1 MNRMIRHRWAKA
13 TGGALLAGL
22 LTTTALPTT
31 ARADTTLKVVEV
43 ITSPPRTALLQQQFA
58 AFEKANPGLHVQL
71 TSLPWGQAFEKFLNM
86 VQAGDTPDLVEM
98 PDRWLGLYGNNA
110 QLEDLGPYVKKTLAM
125 DTLGDRAKQFGSAV
139 RGTLYEIPYGF
150 YVRGLFWN
158 KKLFAQVGLT
168 AAPATLDEFVADSKK
183 IAALPGKYGYCL
195 RGGPGEFSG
204 VTMFMNTMD
213 GKPGYFNK
221 DGSSTFSDP
230 GAVRGLE
237 LLVQMYKDGSV
248 PKDSVSWGFNEIVA
262 GFYSGTC
269 AMLDQDPD
277 ALIGIAD
284 KMAPDDFAVAP
295 IPVGPGGKA
304 YPSLGYGG
312 WSMFANSKEKDATW
326 KLLSFMV
333 TPENNLAWSKVVGTL
348 PIHKDAEQNP
358 AFAGDK
364 YKGWFTELNDPSK
377 YEMVTPPTY
386 LEGFGNLYDN
396 ISVTTFQ
403 QALLGQRT
411 AKDVADQWAAYLVDQ
426 QKAYLAKKGQ
436 N

>member
-1 MNRMIRHRWAKA
+1 MDKKIWHRWAKA
-13 TGGALLAGL
+13 SGAALLAGL
-22 LTTTALPTT
+22 LSTTAW
-31 ARADTTLKVVEV
+31 ADTTLKVVEV

-86 VQAGDTPDLVEM
+86 VQANDTPDLVEM
-98 PDRWLGLYGNNA
+98 PDRWLGLYGNND
-110 QLEDLGPYVKKTLAM
+110 QLEDLGPYVKKTPAM
-125 DTLGDRAKQFGSAV
+125 DTLSDRATQFGSAV

-158 KKLFAQVGLT
+158 KKLFAQAGLT

-183 IAALPGKYGYCL
+183 ISALPGKYGYCL
-195 RGGPGEFSG
+195 RGGPGGFSG

-230 GAVRGLE
+230 DAVRGLE
-237 LLVQMYKDGSV
+237 FLVNMYKDGSV

-284 KMAPDDFAVAP
+284 KMPPDDFAVAP

-312 WSMFANSKEKDATW
+312 WAMFANSKEKDATW

-348 PIHKDAEQNP
+348 PIHKDAEQN
-358 AFAGDK
+358 ATFASDK

-377 YEMVTPPTY
+377 YQMVTPPTY

>member
-1 MNRMIRHRWAKA
+1 MDKKIWHRWAKA
-13 TGGALLAGL
+13 SGAALLAGL
-22 LTTTALPTT
+22 LSTTAW
-31 ARADTTLKVVEV
+31 ADTTLKVVEV

-58 AFEKANPGLHVQL
+58 AFEQANPGLHVQL

-86 VQAGDTPDLVEM
+86 VQANDTPDLVEM
-98 PDRWLGLYGNNA
+98 PDRWLGLYGNND
-110 QLEDLGPYVKKTLAM
+110 QLEDLGPYVKKTPAM
-125 DTLGDRAKQFGSAV
+125 DTLSDRATQFGSAV
-139 RGTLYEIPYGF
+139 RNTLYEIPYGF

-158 KKLFAQVGLT
+158 KKLFAQAGLT

-183 IAALPGKYGYCL
+183 ISALPGKYGYCL
-195 RGGPGEFSG
+195 RGGPGGFSG

-230 GAVRGLE
+230 DAVRGLE
-237 LLVQMYKDGSV
+237 LLVNMYKDGSV

-284 KMAPDDFAVAP
+284 KMPPDDFAVAP

-312 WSMFANSKEKDATW
+312 WAMFANSKEKDATW

-358 AFAGDK
+358 TFASDK

-377 YEMVTPPTY
+377 YQMVTPPTY

-426 QKAYLAKKGQ
+426 EKAYLAKKGQ

>member
-1 MNRMIRHRWAKA
+1 MNRMIRHRWTKA

-22 LTTTALPTT
+22 LTTTALPT
-31 ARADTTLKVVEV
+31 AAWADTTLKVVEV

-110 QLEDLGPYVKKTLAM
+110 QLEDLGPYVKKTPAM

-158 KKLFAQVGLT
+158 KKLFAQAGLT
-168 AAPATLDEFVADSKK
+168 AAPATLDEFVADSRK

-195 RGGPGEFSG
+195 RGGPGAFSG
-204 VTMFMNTMD
+204 VTMFMNTTD

-333 TPENNLAWSKVVGTL
+333 TPDNNLAWSKVVGTL
-348 PIHKDAEQNP
+348 PIHKDAEKSA